1 MATDVLPELL
11 RVGSDGVVIFLVWS
25 LMKQNQ
31 KLIAEVNSR
40 DNELMKLIYKI
51 LSSEQ
56 PGTRSKRD
64 RTIKPKPQE
73 SVRTWE

>member
-1 MATDVLPELL
+1 MTTEVLPELL

-51 LSSEQ
+51 LSTEQ

-64 RTIKPKPQE
+64 RTSRINRPRAE
-73 SVRTWE
+73 SKE